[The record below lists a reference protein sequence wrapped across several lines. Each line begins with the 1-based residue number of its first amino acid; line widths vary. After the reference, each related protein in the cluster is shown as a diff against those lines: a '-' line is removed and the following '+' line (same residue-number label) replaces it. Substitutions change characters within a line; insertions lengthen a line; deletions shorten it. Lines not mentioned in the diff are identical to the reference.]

1 MRTSPADARS
11 TTALVGDGFPPGTAC
26 DDRAAVHYVGTELAD
41 VVTSVASEGAFRV
54 FTSDDGVQEESIPA
68 RLLVPD

>member
-1 MRTSPADARS
+1 
-11 TTALVGDGFPPGTAC
+11 
-26 DDRAAVHYVGTELAD
+26 VHYVGTDLAD
-41 VVTSVASEGAFRV
+41 VVTSVAAEGAFRV